1 VTPFAVHREKTHG
14 KEGSLPCAKAKNARQ
29 RRLFAVRQGHKRTA
43 KVLFLLLVLVTLPCV
58 FWKTHG
64 KVAIAVFFSHL
75 KIPKKSQA

>member
-58 FWKTHG
+58 FRKTHG
-64 KVAIAVFFSHL
+64 KVAIAVFFTF
-75 KIPKKSQA
+75 KNTKKSQA